1 MSDYCFCWKKKV
13 FWPSSFS
20 KALWYHELFFS
31 IIFKLLSIAYCVS
44 TLSRLL
50 FLWHGSIVI
59 CLFLKLFFWTTNSG
73 YITFF
78 YITKGVIF
86 FTILLKFYLDYLY
99 WGFGLSSLEASTER
113 LNWRLTSIYSG
124 CKSCMDEAILGY
136 SSFVSVAMSSR
147 RINYFL
153 FGEINEIGD
162 FVPSS
167 TRGGFSKFLT
177 LILTFLFMIGEIS

>member
-1 MSDYCFCWKKKV
+1 
-13 FWPSSFS
+13 
-20 KALWYHELFFS
+20 
-31 IIFKLLSIAYCVS
+31 
-44 TLSRLL
+44 
-50 FLWHGSIVI
+50 
-59 CLFLKLFFWTTNSG
+59 
-73 YITFF
+73 
-78 YITKGVIF
+78 
-86 FTILLKFYLDYLY
+86 
-99 WGFGLSSLEASTER
+99 
-113 LNWRLTSIYSG
+113 
-124 CKSCMDEAILGY
+124 MDEAILGY